1 MFETNAKSVGQIQA
15 DPATLALGALGW
27 ILTDTDRASRM
38 LALTGLTP
46 DILRHDIS
54 EKATLAAI
62 LAFLEA
68 HEPDLIAAAE
78 HIGSTP
84 QALVRARMELEA

>member
-1 MFETNAKSVGQIQA
+1 MFETNAKSGGQIQA
-15 DPATLALGALGW
+15 DPAMLALGALGW
-27 ILTDTDRASRM
+27 ILTDTGRASRM

-46 DILRHDIS
+46 DILRHGIS

-78 HIGSTP
+78 HIGVTP
-84 QALVRARMELEA
+84 QALVCARMELEA

>member
-1 MFETNAKSVGQIQA
+1 M
-15 DPATLALGALGW
+15 LALGALGW

-54 EKATLAAI
+54 EKAALAAI
-62 LAFLEA
+62 MAFLEA

-78 HIGSTP
+78 YIGVTP

>member
-1 MFETNAKSVGQIQA
+1 MPETNVKNAHDIQA

-27 ILTDTDRASRM
+27 ILEDTDRATRM

-46 DILRHDIS
+46 DVLRGAVA
-54 EKATLAAI
+54 ERGTQAAI

-68 HEPDLIAAAE
+68 HEPDLVAAAE
-78 HIGSTP
+78 HIGVAP